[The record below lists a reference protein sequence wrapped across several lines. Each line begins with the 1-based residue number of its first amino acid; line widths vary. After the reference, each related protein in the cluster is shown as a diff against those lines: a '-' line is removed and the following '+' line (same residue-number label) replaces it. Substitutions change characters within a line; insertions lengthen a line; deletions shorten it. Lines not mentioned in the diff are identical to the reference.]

1 MLEYNV
7 DNNQT

>member
-7 DNNQT
+7 DNN